1 MRLLLMPRAVPYTG
15 GGQSNGLSS
24 KHWKPLEAMDG
35 KVSEFRKRRG
45 SDKGK
50 FDEIVG
56 MTRCA
61 IEWTRTSQKYE
72 TVLNIF
78 CAVCEPIVRILSTC

>member
-1 MRLLLMPRAVPYTG
+1 MPSAKLRAVLRLLMMPVHSNS
-15 GGQSNGLSS
+15 GQAS
-24 KHWKPLEAMDG
+24 KHWKSLIAMNG
-35 KVSEFRKRRG
+35 KVSEFRKKRG

-56 MTRCA
+56 WTRCA
-61 IEWTRTSQKYE
+61 IEWTGTAQKYE

-78 CAVCEPIVRILSTC
+78 CAVCQSIFRGW